1 MSVAF
6 DPACPSRMEWPDE
19 TAVEKM
25 EQQSANGTPLSPM
38 KELVSAFVLFLAA
51 ALPSHAA
58 KVASATDGPITSLAV
73 LHTLGNDQ
81 ASRTLPVAFEGVVT
95 YYRRGNDDLFVQDG
109 EDSIYV
115 DTRPDL
121 NVVLG
126 DRVLITGHTHA
137 SFRPEIEADSVRFLR
152 RDTVPAATTAT
163 FRQMIRG
170 DLDTRRV
177 AVRGLVVSSDL
188 LTDAGSQKLYLQVL
202 MDSGSID
209 AEAPYDGS
217 IKPADLLDAEVELT
231 GAVAGKFDY
240 KIQMTGILLQIPSLA
255 GVQILRPAAER
266 PSSLPVTPM
275 DRVITGYDV
284 QERSQRVHI
293 QGTVT
298 YYQPGSALVLEDGGK
313 SLWVMTQYEQPM
325 AIGQKVDVTGFPTVH
340 NGSLALAR
348 GEVEDR
354 GGNAPIAP
362 AELNATELNEGMHA
376 FDLVSVEGRLL
387 MAVRDSGQDQYV
399 LVSDGHLYS
408 AVLRHREPDLG
419 SQPQPFKKV
428 AIGSKVRMTG
438 ICVVENG
445 DRYLGPVAFEVLLRT
460 PEDIAVVRS
469 PSLLSVDNLIGVV
482 VFLLLVILAVA
493 ARQWFLE
500 RRVRRQT
507 TELAYVEKRR
517 RLILED
523 INASRPLPEILDQI
537 TELVS
542 YGLRGAPCWCDLA
555 DGTRFGNRP
564 ANFTGLRTVEFPI
577 QKPGGSPLGVLYV
590 AFHHLTQNAANEDST
605 LSMAAA
611 LVILA
616 LETHRLYSDLIHRS
630 EFDLLTEI
638 NNRFSFEKRLNAMLR
653 DYSGTGRVFG
663 LIFLDFDG
671 FKQLND
677 QYGHQVGDL
686 YLGAAAAR
694 MKKQIR
700 PSDLLARIGG
710 DEFALLVS
718 DITHRDDVVEI
729 AGRVKDCF
737 AQPFSIE
744 GHQLDGAASL
754 GIAFYPDDGTT
765 KDELLSAAD
774 TAMYAEKNSR
784 KCFREY
790 APPASPYA

>member
-1 MSVAF
+1 
-6 DPACPSRMEWPDE
+6 
-19 TAVEKM
+19 
-25 EQQSANGTPLSPM
+25 M
-38 KELVSAFVLFLAA
+38 KELVFAHILFLAP
-51 ALPSHAA
+51 ALSAQTA
-58 KVASATDGPITSLAV
+58 KVSSTPIEPITSLRV

-81 ASRTLPVAFEGVVT
+81 AGGSLPVAFEGVVT
-95 YYRRGNDDLFVQDG
+95 YYRRGNRDLFVQDG
-109 EDSIYV
+109 DSSIYV
-115 DTRPDL
+115 DARPDL
-121 NVVLG
+121 NVVFG
-126 DRVLITGHTHA
+126 DRVLVTGHTQA

-152 RDTVPAATTAT
+152 RDKVPKAIPAT

-177 AVRGLVVSSDL
+177 VARGTVLSSDVL
-188 LTDAGSQKLYLQVL
+188 MDSGSEKLYLQVL

-209 AEAPYDGS
+209 AEMPYDGS
-217 IKPADLLDAEVELT
+217 IKPADLIDAEVELT

-240 KIQMTGILLQIPSLA
+240 KVQMTGIVLQVPSLA
-255 GVQILRPAAER
+255 GVRILKPAAER

-275 DRVITGYDV
+275 DEVITGYDV

-298 YYQPGSALVLEDGGK
+298 YYQPGSALVLQDGPK
-313 SLWVMTQYEQPM
+313 SLWVMTQYEQPV
-325 AIGQKVDVTGFPTVH
+325 AIGEKIDVTGFPAVH
-340 NGSLALAR
+340 NGSLALTR

-354 GGNAPIAP
+354 GSNAPLMPAHLSA
-362 AELNATELNEGMHA
+362 AELNDGMHA

-408 AVLRHREPDLG
+408 AVLRHRQRDFE

-428 AIGSKVRMTG
+428 AVGSRVRMTG
-438 ICVVENG
+438 ICVVENS
-445 DRYLGPVAFEVLLRT
+445 DRYLGTVAFEVLLRT
-460 PEDIAVVRS
+460 PDDIAVVRN

-493 ARQWFLE
+493 ARQWYLE
-500 RRVRRQT
+500 RQVRRRT

-564 ANFTGLRTVEFPI
+564 ADFTGLRTVEFSV
-577 QKPGGSPLGVLYV
+577 QKPRGSPLGILRV
-590 AFHHLTQNAANEDST
+590 ALHHLTQSTVSEEST

-616 LETHRLYSDLIHRS
+616 LETDRLYSDLTHRS

-638 NNRFSFEKRLNAMLR
+638 HNRFSFEKQLNLMLR
-653 DYSGTGRVFG
+653 DYNGTGRVFG
-663 LIFLDFDG
+663 LIYLDFDG

-677 QYGHQVGDL
+677 RYGHQVGDL
-686 YLGAAAAR
+686 YLEAAAAR
-694 MKKQIR
+694 MKNQIR
-700 PSDLLARIGG
+700 PGDLLARIGG
-710 DEFALLVS
+710 DEFALLLPDVA
-718 DITHRDDVVEI
+718 HRNDVLEI
-729 AGRVKDCF
+729 ASRLQGCF
-737 AQPFSIE
+737 ERPFSIE
-744 GHQLDGAASL
+744 GHDLDGAASL
-754 GIAFYPDDGTT
+754 GMAFYPNDGRT
-765 KDELLSAAD
+765 KDELLNAAD
-774 TAMYAEKNSR
+774 AAMYAEKNSR
-784 KCFREY
+784 KSLREY
-790 APPASPYA
+790 ASASSDR